1 MYIHVIGDRDTVIGF
16 RLAGVF
22 NGSIIEKSKEARRI
36 IDAYL
41 TRNERG
47 IIIITEKIY
56 HDLEDY
62 IFDIKTRK
70 RNPIII
76 AVPDR
81 FGPRD
86 DIITLDKLLRKSMG
100 VAIE

>member
-1 MYIHVIGDRDTVIGF
+1 MYIHIIGDRDTVIGF
-16 RLAGVF
+16 RLAGVLK
-22 NGSIIEKSKEARRI
+22 GSVIEQSKEARRI
-36 IDAYL
+36 IDVYL
-41 TRNERG
+41 ASNERG

-56 HDLEDY
+56 HDLEEY

-76 AVPDR
+76 SVPDR
-81 FGPRD
+81 SGPRD
-86 DIITLDKLLRKSMG
+86 DIITLDKLLKKSIG